1 MEKKIHHGRNIMRF
15 RQMRGLKQDAFAS
28 LLGDDWNQMKV
39 SRLEAKE
46 EVEANI
52 LEQVAKAL
60 NMPVEAV
67 ANFDEEANVFNIQNN
82 YEGSISDSARVS
94 HTNNYHSCS
103 FNPLDKYV
111 EAVDEIKRLYEA
123 LLKVEREKNAL
134 LERML
139 QERK

>member
-1 MEKKIHHGRNIMRF
+1 
-15 RQMRGLKQDAFAS
+15 MRGLKQDALAS
-28 LLGDDWNQMKV
+28 LLGDDWSQIKV

-46 EVEANI
+46 EVETNI

-82 YEGSISDSARVS
+82 YEGSNSNASKVVTQD
-94 HTNNYHSCS
+94 NYHNCS